1 MALMSNARKEKKI
14 CILGDFSVGKTS
26 LVRRYIFDEFSD
38 RYIATVGVKIYRHQS
53 EIKIDGHDALVD
65 QSIWDVEGSQF
76 GEQLVKSYMIGAS
89 GALIVGDL
97 SRDYA
102 IASMTSHAE
111 KFLDVLPGRPVVFAL
126 NKADLVPA
134 EERSDGSELVRKF
147 GGRVI
152 QTSALTGDDVV
163 AVFHAMFRRIF
174 EIGA

>member
-1 MALMSNARKEKKI
+1 MVTMSNARKEKKI
-14 CILGDFSVGKTS
+14 CVLGDFSVGKTS

-38 RYIATVGVKIYRHQS
+38 HYVATVGVKIYRYQS
-53 EIKIDGHDALVD
+53 EIKIDDDDAMVD
-65 QSIWDVEGSQF
+65 QSIWDIEGSNF
-76 GEQLVKSYMIGAS
+76 GEQLVKSYMTGAS

-97 SRDYA
+97 TRDNTL
-102 IASMTSHAE
+102 ASITSHAE
-111 KFLDVLPGRPVVFAL
+111 KFLEALPGRPVVFAL

-134 EERSDGSELVRKF
+134 AARNDGSELVREF

-163 AVFHAMFRRIF
+163 AAFHAMFRRIF